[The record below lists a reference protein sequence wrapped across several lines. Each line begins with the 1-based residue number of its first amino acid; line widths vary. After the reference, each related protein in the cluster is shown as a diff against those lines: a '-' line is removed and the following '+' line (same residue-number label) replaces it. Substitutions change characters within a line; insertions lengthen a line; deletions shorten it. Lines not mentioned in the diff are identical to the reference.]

1 MEDENILDFNF
12 WPSFSDLMLSVVLI
26 LILTLFIVSA
36 VLNVGTINLSHVQ
49 TNQQEIIDSIAT
61 ELGEEP
67 TLQDQKENLYVITTT
82 DNGNEGDIYIKNE
95 PTFQKITFSSN
106 VLFPPDM
113 IELNNRG
120 RKALQSVGKILK
132 QNIGKIREIQ
142 IQGHADPT
150 PTQFQSNLHL
160 ASMRAISV
168 FNFLKDDLQIDPAN
182 HLMSIS
188 SYGEYKPVQ
197 RTGDEKHYSQQI
209 LTWHNYST
217 KKKERNRRIE
227 LLVFYRYQ

>member
-12 WPSFSDLMLSVVLI
+12 WPSFSDLMLSFVLI

-36 VLNVGTINLSHVQ
+36 ILNVGTINLSHVEA
-49 TNQQEIIDSIAT
+49 NQKKIINSIGNAF
-61 ELGEEP
+61 GEEP
-67 TLQDQKENLYVITTT
+67 KLQDEKENIYLITTST
-82 DNGNEGDIYIKNE
+82 NGDEGDIYIKNE

-106 VLFPPDM
+106 VLFPPDK
-113 IELNNRG
+113 IELNSRG
-120 RKALQSVGKILK
+120 QTALRSVGTILK
-132 QNIGKIREIQ
+132 ENLPKIREIQ

-168 FNFLKDDLQIDPAN
+168 FNFLKNDLQIDPAN
-182 HLMSIS
+182 NLMSIS

-197 RTGDEKHYSQQI
+197 RTGDEKHYSKEI

-227 LLVFYRYQ
+227 LLIFYRYQ